1 LRLIIGL
8 TTRPIPDDQGGNL
21 DCYNDALAPLPDD
34 QKRWF
39 TMNWLFAECYLYVH
53 LCQAL
58 TSLSYRLLRSYF
70 ASTNHWNE
78 YDPFFESK
86 AETYRSSSG
95 AIIRESVELSSSY
108 QKLRYLRFGKGHQQA
123 REDRWLGR
131 MLSGFRVGPRNCF
144 PVSSPLTVPNVLT
157 CQGDGSSRPLG

>member
-1 LRLIIGL
+1 MRLIIGL
-8 TTRPIPDDQGGNL
+8 TIRPIPDDQGGNL
-21 DCYNDALAPLPDD
+21 DCYNDALAPLTDD

-39 TMNWLFAECYLYVH
+39 TMNWLFAECYLYVR

-70 ASTNHWNE
+70 ASTKHWNE

-95 AIIRESVELSSSY
+95 AIIRKSVELFKFLIRTEVPQIWQRPSTSS
-108 QKLRYLRFGKGHQQA
+108 
-123 REDRWLGR
+123 
-131 MLSGFRVGPRNCF
+131 
-144 PVSSPLTVPNVLT
+144 
-157 CQGDGSSRPLG
+157 